1 VLGTV
6 LCACVCSYPGN
17 PKKLENRVSLFPRG
31 MGDSQIG
38 CHKVSDM
45 FVLQGH
51 ANSELVSECPKLFLP
66 LLCQWRSVVVYLPF
80 GPSIVWALVYYIV
93 YVPKGLGFV
102 EH

>member
-1 VLGTV
+1 VLV
-6 LCACVCSYPGN
+6 CALTLVTPKNWKFVYPCSLGVWVIV
-17 PKKLENRVSLFPRG
+17 KSVVIRFLICLS
-31 MGDSQIG
+31 S
-38 CHKVSDM
+38 KV
-45 FVLQGH
+45 H
-51 ANSELVSECPKLFLP
+51 ANSKFVSECPKLFLP